1 MEDMI
6 GDKIL
11 HPKPI

>member
-1 MEDMI
+1 MEGMI